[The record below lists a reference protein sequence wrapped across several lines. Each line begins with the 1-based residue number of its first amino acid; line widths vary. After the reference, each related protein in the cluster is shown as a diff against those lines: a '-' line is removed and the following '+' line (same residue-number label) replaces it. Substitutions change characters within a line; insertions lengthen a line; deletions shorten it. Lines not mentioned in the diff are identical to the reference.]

1 MKKLIVAS
9 ILMFATIVFA
19 DGKIL
24 TVKIDGMT
32 CPSCAA
38 SVENQFMKLDAVG
51 SVDISLAK
59 GSAIV
64 TLKEGK
70 NLKEEDVKNAVKDA
84 GFKVVEA
91 RGISASDSNATLQK
105 PK

>member
-1 MKKLIVAS
+1 MKKLMVAF
-9 ILMFATIVFA
+9 ILMFATLAFA
-19 DGKIL
+19 DGKKL

-38 SVENQFMKLDAVG
+38 SVESQFNKLD
-51 SVDISLAK
+51 SVDSVEISLRK
-59 GSAIV
+59 GTAIV

-84 GFKVVEA
+84 GFKAIEVS
-91 RGISASDSNATLQK
+91 GLN
-105 PK
+105 

>member
-9 ILMFATIVFA
+9 MLMYATIVFA
-19 DGKIL
+19 NGKVM

-38 SVENQFMKLDAVG
+38 SVENQLMKLDTVD
-51 SVDISLAK
+51 SVDISLSK
-59 GSAIV
+59 GIATV

-70 NLKEEDVKNAVKDA
+70 VLKENAVKNAVKDA
-84 GFKVVEA
+84 GFKAIEVKTAET
-91 RGISASDSNATLQK
+91 GIAPESN
-105 PK
+105 

>member
-1 MKKLIVAS
+1 MKKLSIAS
-9 ILMFATIVFA
+9 MLMFATMVFA

-38 SVENQFMKLDAVG
+38 SVESQFEKLDAVD
-51 SVDISLAK
+51 SVDISLTK
-59 GSAIV
+59 GTAVV

-70 NLKEEDVKNAVKDA
+70 NLKEDDVMNAVKDA
-84 GFKVVEA
+84 GFKVIEVRTA
-91 RGISASDSNATLQK
+91 RTELVSESN
-105 PK
+105 